1 MSVRIYRPSK
11 TAMQSGRAKTKNW
24 VLEPTLE
31 TARRPEPLM
40 GWVSSGDTNNQVR
53 LTFETK
59 EEAVAYAKKHE
70 LDYIVQGDHNW
81 IEHRTSNPT
90 VAGSSPAGVASFHD
104 LTLKTR
110 SSSAPRI

>member
-59 EEAVAYAKKHE
+59 EEAVAYCEREGIPYQVLEPKELQPRAKAYADNFAFRRVEPWTH
-70 LDYIVQGDHNW
+70 
-81 IEHRTSNPT
+81 
-90 VAGSSPAGVASFHD
+90 
-104 LTLKTR
+104 
-110 SSSAPRI
+110 